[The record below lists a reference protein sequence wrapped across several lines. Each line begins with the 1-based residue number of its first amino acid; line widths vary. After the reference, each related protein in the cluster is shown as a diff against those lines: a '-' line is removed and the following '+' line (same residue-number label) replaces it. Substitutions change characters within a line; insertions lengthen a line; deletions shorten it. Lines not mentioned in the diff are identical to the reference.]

1 MEKDIS
7 GCADWLMVSIVAFI
21 IYSVLNDSLV
31 AVTFLAAVFLGILFG
46 ITGEK
51 E

>member
-1 MEKDIS
+1 
-7 GCADWLMVSIVAFI
+7 MVSMVAFI

-31 AVTFLAAVFLGILFG
+31 AVTFLAAIFFGILFG